1 MVDYKKRIAMRYF
14 DDVTDVAKRR
24 VEGGASRYLEGAAV
38 APETSTS
45 SASPVSPRMR
55 VWDEEVSY
63 FFRALLVLYVLFLIL
78 FVYIYGLGIGSNA
91 TLIWLQISLVALLLD
106 MCLLIPFKIWLKH
119 VGVAMIVS
127 TDVRML
133 HYLLRSRAKAI
144 MLRRAGLIRN
154 ANALVQHFNPACRA
168 ARAYPHLASARLLM
182 SLNDFDLPANT
193 LLSNKE
199 KNTKVPCTKSYI
211 LTKCTPSKI
220 QIRPSFFFRSFI
232 VHTIIYS
239 HPLYSL

>member
-24 VEGGASRYLEGAAV
+24 VEGGASRYLEGAAI
-38 APETSTS
+38 APEATTS
-45 SASPVSPRMR
+45 SAPVSPHRK
-55 VWDEEVSY
+55 VWDKSVSY
-63 FFRALLVLYVLFLIL
+63 FFRALLLLYVLFLIL

-106 MCLLIPFKIWLKH
+106 MCFLIPFKIWLKH

-133 HYLLRSRAKAI
+133 HYLLRSRARAI

-168 ARAYPHLASARLLM
+168 ARAYPNLASARLLM
-182 SLNDFDLPANT
+182 SLNDFDLPAHT
-193 LLSNKE
+193 LLSRKD
-199 KNTKVPCTKSYI
+199 KNTKVPTHKFQWKVFLPFRFPLSARSN
-211 LTKCTPSKI
+211 LTSSHFP
-220 QIRPSFFFRSFI
+220 FRF
-232 VHTIIYS
+232 
-239 HPLYSL
+239 